1 MNGIAL
7 LQLHVHLPALPG
19 LPVAGLPVFDGSG
32 IDGGLYTQITR
43 DAQHAPWLL
52 NDTVTTW
59 SAFGLGLFAA
69 LMLAAWWQARRSD
82 SPMMARALAT
92 PLVVAVVYGVDMM
105 LRTLVREER
114 PCRSIPGSF
123 TLESCPAPGD
133 WSFPSNHAVIAFAAA
148 AALWLVERR
157 LGAVAVL
164 AAVAM
169 AASRVW
175 IGMHYPHDVAG
186 GALLGVALAV
196 PLTVFATRGTPWV
209 ERARKGRLRP
219 LLLTAA

>member
-1 MNGIAL
+1 MKDIPQAFGL
-7 LQLHVHLPALPG
+7 LLRPAPW
-19 LPVAGLPVFDGSG
+19 PAFDGSG
-32 IDGGLYTQITR
+32 IDGGLYTDITR
-43 DAQHAPWLL
+43 DARRAPWLL
-52 NDTVTTW
+52 NDTVVTW

-69 LMLAAWWQARRSD
+69 LVLAAWWRARRSD
-82 SPMMARALAT
+82 SPMMARVLAT
-92 PLVVAVVYGVDMM
+92 PLVLAVVYGVD
-105 LRTLVREER
+105 LALKALVREER

-123 TLESCPAPGD
+123 TLESCPASGD

-148 AALWLVERR
+148 AALWLVDRR
-157 LGAVAVL
+157 LGALAVP

-175 IGMHYPHDVAG
+175 IGVHYPHDVAL
-186 GALLGVALAV
+186 GALVGIALAA
-196 PLTVFATRGTPWV
+196 PLTVFATRGAPWV

>member
-7 LQLHVHLPALPG
+7 APLRIPG
-19 LPVAGLPVFDGSG
+19 LPVVVLPVFDGSG
-32 IDGGLYTQITR
+32 IDGGLYTAITR
-43 DAQHAPWLL
+43 DARHAPWLL
-52 NDTVTTW
+52 NDTVSTW

-69 LMLAAWWQARRSD
+69 LMLAAWWLARRSD

-92 PLVVAVVYGVDMM
+92 PWVVAVVYGVDMM

-114 PCRSIPGSF
+114 PCRSIPRSF

-133 WSFPSNHAVIAFAAA
+133 WSFPSTHAVIAFATA

-157 LGAVAVL
+157 LGAVALL

-175 IGMHYPHDVAG
+175 LGAHYPHDVVG

-196 PLTVFATRGTPWV
+196 PLTIWATRGTPWV

-219 LLLTAA
+219 LLLTTA